1 MTPFVDTLRF
11 EAKPQLK
18 DFPKVK
24 PDDRHNIQTHAAYLD
39 LLVSSTRARLFARF
53 FTRTSVQTGHPET

>member
-18 DFPKVK
+18 DFLKVK

-39 LLVSSTRARLFARF
+39 LLVSSTRARLSLGFA
-53 FTRTSVQTGHPET
+53 RTSVQTCRPET